1 MVGSTRRVN
10 SPLCFHRFAKRSGSH
25 THSAPAGFLQYVLY
39 QVTSYGFLEEVMRT
53 YVEGVA
59 QALLRCVVLA
69 YDYRCVPS
77 RSSLMASL
85 SPML

>member
-1 MVGSTRRVN
+1 MLLVGTTRRAN
-10 SPLCFHRFAKRSGSH
+10 SPLCFNRFAKHSGSH

-59 QALLRCVVLA
+59 QALLRCVVLVC
-69 YDYRCVPS
+69 DNHCVLS

-85 SPML
+85 